1 LRYSLRNYVYEKV
14 KQVNNIV
21 DIDLLNE
28 MNKGGVGI
36 SMAQLNK
43 ILLKLEI
50 LGLVTV
56 RWIGKDKRRIELI
69 LPPESV
75 ETSA

>member
-1 LRYSLRNYVYEKV
+1 MRYSLRNYVYEKV

-50 LGLVTV
+50 LGVVTV

-69 LPPESV
+69 VPPESV

>member
-1 LRYSLRNYVYEKV
+1 MRYSLRNYVYEKV